1 MGVQIDVL
9 GFRYKQTRLVGA
21 KAIFVTSLAFAAV
34 GAEMMLQE
42 ERS

>member
-1 MGVQIDVL
+1 MKPLAQMIL
-9 GFRYKQTRLVGA
+9 
-21 KAIFVTSLAFAAV
+21 VTSLAFAAV